1 MEIDPFEY
9 GYAVAQNGCDEARL
23 SMQAVAGPRRC
34 LNWGRFASGEARCG
48 PSELQPAAVADER
61 SQVFDPLS

>member
-9 GYAVAQNGCDEARL
+9 GYAVAQNGCGQVRR
-23 SMQAVAGPRRC
+23 STRAVAGPCR

-48 PSELQPAAVADER
+48 PFELHPTAAADGR